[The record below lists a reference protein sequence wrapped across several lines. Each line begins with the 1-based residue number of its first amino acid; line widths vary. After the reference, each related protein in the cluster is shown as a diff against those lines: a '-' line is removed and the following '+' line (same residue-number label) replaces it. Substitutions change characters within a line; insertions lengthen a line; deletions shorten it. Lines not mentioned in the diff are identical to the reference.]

1 MKFDRDSLFGIV
13 FWIAFGGL
21 IAWGYQAATDKK
33 AEKAST
39 STESRANRKQAVQNI
54 IKAGPQTT
62 SWETP
67 QGTVIALDVPK
78 ATLGGRFIETKH
90 CIVWRD
96 AVTKTSALHC
106 DKDEIDTRDYPYDP
120 PETDR

>member
-1 MKFDRDSLFGIV
+1 MYPSVVGLILCSTLLGGCSGRDS
-13 FWIAFGGL
+13 
-21 IAWGYQAATDKK
+21 
-33 AEKAST
+33 EKET
-39 STESRANRKQAVQNI
+39 SSDARRTQRKQVVQDT

-67 QGTVIALDVPK
+67 QGTVIALDIPK
-78 ATLGGRFIETKH
+78 ASLGGRFVEVKH

-106 DKDEIDTRDYPYDP
+106 DKDEIDLQDYPTDP
-120 PETDR
+120 PEYEQ